1 MAGLTLWESWLA
13 SSLESPDTVPSMM
26 LSALSSGAQTL
37 TGFPPPPIRGI
48 DLPGPF
54 FIAFYTLVIMIGIV
68 MAVVVATRLWK
79 SRGGQSDDV
88 FSAMLWAVLIGIVG
102 ARIYHVVSSP
112 DAYFG
117 PDGDLT
123 RIPQLWL
130 GGLSIIG
137 AVMAGSLAVWFFCRK
152 NGIKFGAFA
161 DAIVPGV
168 ILAQAIGRWGNWF
181 NQELFGRATDL
192 PWGLRIDTDQQH
204 QGLTG
209 SLPAYAA
216 DGGLFHPTFLYES
229 LWNLLGFV
237 ALILLFK
244 RFQFRQG
251 LIAWTYVAYYALGR
265 FWIESMRID
274 EVNKSTQY
282 PLRDLLGLDWRLN
295 QIVAFVIFVVAMA
308 ILVWLFIKRP
318 QTEAEIAEHA
328 EIYSP
333 DSPHRTGDMALAGSA
348 GGEAD
353 AENAADRAPDESPG
367 TGPRSEN

>member
-1 MAGLTLWESWLA
+1 MT
-13 SSLESPDTVPSMM
+13 
-26 LSALSSGAQTL
+26 LSALTSGGQAL
-37 TGFPPPPIRGI
+37 AGFPPPPIRGI

-68 MAVVVATRLWK
+68 LAVVVATRLWK

-88 FSAMLWAVLIGIVG
+88 FSAMLWAVLIGILG
-102 ARIYHVVSSP
+102 ARIYHVISSP

-123 RIPQLWL
+123 RIPQLWQ

-137 AVMAGSLAVWFFCRK
+137 AVMAGSVAVWIFCRR

-168 ILAQAIGRWGNWF
+168 LLAQAIGRWGNWF
-181 NQELFGRATDL
+181 NQELFGRITDL

-229 LWNLLGFV
+229 LWNLIGFA

-251 LIAWTYVAYYALGR
+251 LIAWTYVAYYSLGR

-274 EVNKSTQY
+274 EANKSTQF
-282 PLRDLLGLDWRLN
+282 PLEDVIGLDWRLN
-295 QIVAFVIFVVAMA
+295 QIIAFVIFAVAVA
-308 ILVWLFIKRP
+308 VLIWLFVKRP
-318 QTEAEIAEHA
+318 LTDADMAEHA
-328 EIYSP
+328 EIYTP
-333 DSPHRTGDMALAGSA
+333 DSPHRAEAGASAALPGAEPSDGKTA
-348 GGEAD
+348 EEPDAD
-353 AENAADRAPDESPG
+353 AERARPL
-367 TGPRSEN
+367 SEN

>member
-1 MAGLTLWESWLA
+1 MT
-13 SSLESPDTVPSMM
+13 
-26 LSALSSGAQTL
+26 LSALPFGAQTL
-37 TGFPPPPIRGI
+37 SGFPPPPVRGI

-68 MAVVVATRLWK
+68 LAVVVATRLWK
-79 SRGGQSDDV
+79 SRGGQSDDI
-88 FSAMLWAVLIGIVG
+88 FSAMLWAVLIGILG
-102 ARIYHVVSSP
+102 ARIYHVISSP

-117 PDGDLT
+117 PEGDLT
-123 RIPQLWL
+123 RIPQLWQ

-137 AVMAGSLAVWFFCRK
+137 AVMAGAVAVWIFCRR

-168 ILAQAIGRWGNWF
+168 LLAQALGRWGNWF

-192 PWGLRIDTDQQH
+192 PWGLSIDTDQQH

-229 LWNLLGFV
+229 LWNLLGFF
-237 ALILLFK
+237 ALIVLFK

-282 PLRDLLGLDWRLN
+282 PLRDVMGLDWRLN
-295 QIVAFVIFVVAMA
+295 QIIAFVIFVVAA
-308 ILVWLFIKRP
+308 VVLVRLFMTRP
-318 QTEAEIAEHA
+318 RTLEEIAEHT
-328 EIYSP
+328 EIYTP
-333 DSPHRTGDMALAGSA
+333 GSPHRAKDTALVDGAGIGDT
-348 GGEAD
+348 
-353 AENAADRAPDESPG
+353 AETASEPSLDQPPG
-367 TGPRSEN
+367 AGPRSEN

>member
-1 MAGLTLWESWLA
+1 MT
-13 SSLESPDTVPSMM
+13 
-26 LSALSSGAQTL
+26 LSALPFGAQTL
-37 TGFPPPPIRGI
+37 SGFPPPPVRGI

-68 MAVVVATRLWK
+68 LAVVVATRLWK
-79 SRGGQSDDV
+79 SRGGQSDDI
-88 FSAMLWAVLIGIVG
+88 FSAMLWAVLIGILG
-102 ARIYHVVSSP
+102 ARIYHVISSP

-117 PDGDLT
+117 PEGDLT
-123 RIPQLWL
+123 RIPQLWQ

-137 AVMAGSLAVWFFCRK
+137 AVMAGALAVWIFCRR

-168 ILAQAIGRWGNWF
+168 ILAQAVGRWGNWF

-229 LWNLLGFV
+229 LWNLVGFV
-237 ALILLFK
+237 ALIVLFK

-282 PLRDLLGLDWRLN
+282 PLQNVIGLDWRLN
-295 QIVAFVIFVVAMA
+295 QIIAFIIFLVAAI
-308 ILVWLFIKRP
+308 ILVRLFVTRP
-318 QTEAEIAEHA
+318 RTLEEIAEHA
-328 EIYSP
+328 EIYTPS
-333 DSPHRTGDMALAGSA
+333 SPHRASAPALVDSA
-348 GGEAD
+348 GHGDTAETTAEPSLEQPPD
-353 AENAADRAPDESPG
+353 A
-367 TGPRSEN
+367 GPRSEN